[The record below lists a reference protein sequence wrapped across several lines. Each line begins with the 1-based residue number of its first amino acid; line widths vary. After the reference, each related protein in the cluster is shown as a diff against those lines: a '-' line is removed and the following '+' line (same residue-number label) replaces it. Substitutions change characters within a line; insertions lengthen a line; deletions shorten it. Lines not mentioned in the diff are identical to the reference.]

1 MVMPPASSPDST
13 MQARPTG
20 RGEVDWALYPQNAR
34 WLHRCGLADF
44 HL

>member
-1 MVMPPASSPDST
+1 MTMPPASL
-13 MQARPTG
+13 TG